1 MIVRATWC
9 LWSENFFAVEEVK
22 FYISKEAKVAAE
34 LLAFL
39 CIQEVLGSNFD
50 TENTILS

>member
-1 MIVRATWC
+1 M
-9 LWSENFFAVEEVK
+9 

-50 TENTILS
+50 TENTILSKACHDFPQSFDADSKVVP